1 MRRLNILMFLSLI
14 AGAVQAQ
21 FINNGATV
29 TIQPGATLRVE
40 TDFINNSGTVTNSG
54 TLEVQG
60 NFDNNAT
67 FTSTDPSTVRF
78 IGTADANVSTGG
90 AVLRNVEMSKNGG
103 DILLVDNS
111 MSIAGTLNF
120 NGDDTRIV
128 TGAQSLVLPTSADIT
143 GVDAN
148 EYVATTGV
156 GRLIKTVAGN
166 ATVNLEVGDLTNYTP
181 VSSVVTGTTY
191 TAATLG
197 GRAIIAPS
205 LTAKYADASDYI
217 NREWQVAATGIAG
230 YANTMTGT
238 YVAGDVVGMSSLVK
252 GATFHTGDWR
262 FDGSNSGASTVI
274 ASTTNTDVRL
284 SGLNFF
290 GKVNL
295 KAYLA
300 GALPSGTTMTTTLN
314 SNALIPLAS
323 PYSMAPFNAPA
334 VTAPSIPATA
344 TDWILIEVRDAT
356 TPTTVISQTSGFILN
371 NGNIVSYDGTA
382 LRLKNAVASGHV
394 AIRHR
399 NHLGIRTATA
409 LDLVNPPVLK
419 DFSLGTGE
427 AYTNGSITSNANM
440 RLVGSVYAMWA
451 GNANAN
457 ANIRFAGLSN
467 DNATLLLALGGNT
480 ANIVNNAYN
489 GSDLNLNGV
498 IRFAGLNNDNA
509 VLLNN
514 LGGNT
519 ANIYTQHQ

>member
-262 FDGSNSGASTVI
+262 FDGSSSGASTVI

-314 SNALIPLAS
+314 SILPTSS
-323 PYSMAPFNAPA
+323 PYSLAPFNAPA

-356 TPTTVISQTSGFILN
+356 TPATVISQTSGFILSS
-371 NGNIVSYDGTA
+371 GSIVSYDGSP
-382 LRLKNAVASGHV
+382 LRLKNAVASGHI
-394 AIRHR
+394 ALRHR

-427 AYTNGSITSNANM
+427 AYTNGALSNANM
-440 RLVGSVYAMWA
+440 RLVGSVYTLWS
-451 GNANAN
+451 GNANSN
-457 ANIRFAGLSN
+457 TNVRYLGPSN
-467 DNATLLLALGGNT
+467 DNSAILTALSGVTGAVITGPSAYVPSDLNMNAVVRYLGPSNDNSALLNALGGVT
-480 ANIVNNAYN
+480 
-489 GSDLNLNGV
+489 G
-498 IRFAGLNNDNA
+498 A
-509 VLLNN
+509 VLN
-514 LGGNT
+514 
-519 ANIYTQHQ
+519 QHL